1 MPRKVKTKKQLAV
14 IPKATDFPKVSITN
28 QFKIEFYPWTGHDSV
43 MDLSNLLSILTRSVA
58 KSELY
63 FNVDENSFFLNL
75 EIYAEN
81 NEENLSAALYLASKE
96 FNMHQWM
103 SQIKNCNALAFLQCK
118 TVDYKLVFDYSK
130 NEAAKHIYKIKI
142 GKVFVTRKTNDS
154 VSGN

>member
-1 MPRKVKTKKQLAV
+1 MPRKVKTKKQSAV

-81 NEENLSAALYLASKE
+81 NEENLSAA
-96 FNMHQWM
+96 
-103 SQIKNCNALAFLQCK
+103 
-118 TVDYKLVFDYSK
+118 
-130 NEAAKHIYKIKI
+130 
-142 GKVFVTRKTNDS
+142 
-154 VSGN
+154 